1 MGLFSDKNHLD
12 EHLLPKV
19 LPKHV
24 AFIMDG
30 NGRWAQKRGLPRTA
44 GHSKGVKTF
53 EDVVEM
59 CFTAGVETV
68 TVYAFSTENWKRP
81 DSEVRYILK
90 LMDDYLD
97 ICVEKCL
104 KKGIRLRIVGDKS
117 HFPPEMI
124 QKMEAGE
131 AKTAHLHYNLN
142 VAANYGARAEICH
155 AANKLIAEGKTEIC
169 EDDISSNLYT
179 SPVGDPD
186 LIIRTGGEMRLSNF
200 LLWQAAY
207 AEFYF
212 TDTYWPDF
220 GKKDLYKAFH
230 KFGKTRRRFGGL

>member
-68 TVYAFSTENWKRP
+68 PVYAFSTENWKRP

-124 QKMEAGE
+124 QKWRR
-131 AKTAHLHYNLN
+131 
-142 VAANYGARAEICH
+142 ARQRPHIC
-155 AANKLIAEGKTEIC
+155 TT
-169 EDDISSNLYT
+169 IST
-179 SPVGDPD
+179 
-186 LIIRTGGEMRLSNF
+186 
-200 LLWQAAY
+200 
-207 AEFYF
+207 
-212 TDTYWPDF
+212 
-220 GKKDLYKAFH
+220 
-230 KFGKTRRRFGGL
+230 

>member
-1 MGLFSDKNHLD
+1 MGIFSDKNRLN
-12 EHLLPKV
+12 EHMLPDV
-19 LPKHV
+19 IPKHV

-30 NGRWAQKRGLPRTA
+30 NGRWAKRRGLPRTA

-59 CFTAGVETV
+59 CFSAGVETV

-81 DSEVRYILK
+81 ESEVKYIMNLFNE
-90 LMDDYLD
+90 YLD
-97 ICVEKCL
+97 ISVERCL
-104 KKGIRLRIVGDKS
+104 KKGIRMRVIGDKS
-117 HFPPEMI
+117 HFSPEMV
-124 QKMEAGE
+124 QKMEE
-131 AKTAHLHYNLN
+131 SEQKTAHLHYNLN
-142 VAANYGARAEICH
+142 VAANYGSRDEICH
-155 AANKLIAEGKTEIC
+155 AVNALIAEGKTEIC
-169 EDDISSNLYT
+169 EQDISSHLYT
-179 SPVGDPD
+179 APVGDPD

-200 LLWQAAY
+200 LMWQASY

-230 KFGKTRRRFGGL
+230 KFAKTHRRFGGL

>member
-30 NGRWAQKRGLPRTA
+30 NGRWAKKRGLPRTA

-81 DSEVRYILK
+81 DSEVQYILK
-90 LMDDYLD
+90 LLNDYLD

-104 KKGIRLRIVGDKS
+104 KKGIRLRIIGDKS
-117 HFPPEMI
+117 HFPPDMVA
-124 QKMEAGE
+124 KMNAGE
-131 AKTAHLHYNLN
+131 EKTAHLHYNLN
-142 VAANYGARAEICH
+142 VAANYGARAELCR
-155 AANKLIAEGKTEIC
+155 AFEQLCAEGKSEITEA
-169 EDDISSNLYT
+169 DIASHLYT
-179 SPVGDPD
+179 APVGDPD

-220 GKKDLYKAFH
+220 GKKDLYRAFH
-230 KFGKTRRRFGGL
+230 KFAKTGRRFGGL

>member
-1 MGLFSDKNHLD
+1 MTWALIGNPNSGKTTLYNRLTKSSRPVGN
-12 EHLLPKV
+12 LP
-19 LPKHV
+19 
-24 AFIMDG
+24 G
-30 NGRWAQKRGLPRTA
+30 
-44 GHSKGVKTF
+44 
-53 EDVVEM
+53 
-59 CFTAGVETV
+59 V
-68 TVYAFSTENWKRP
+68 TV
-81 DSEVRYILK
+81 DV
-90 LMDDYLD
+90 
-97 ICVEKCL
+97 
-104 KKGIRLRIVGDKS
+104 
-117 HFPPEMI
+117 
-124 QKMEAGE
+124 
-131 AKTAHLHYNLN
+131 
-142 VAANYGARAEICH
+142 
-155 AANKLIAEGKTEIC
+155 AEGKTEIC